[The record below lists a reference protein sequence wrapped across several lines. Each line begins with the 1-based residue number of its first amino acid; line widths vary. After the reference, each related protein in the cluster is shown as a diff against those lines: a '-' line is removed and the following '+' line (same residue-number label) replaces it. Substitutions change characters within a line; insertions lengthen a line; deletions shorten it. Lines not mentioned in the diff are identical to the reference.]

1 MQKLLITSIFC
12 CLVILMGGF
21 KSSAPSAKK
30 PLVVFVA
37 GDHEYSGEHTLPLIA
52 AELERNYGF
61 RTKVIKS
68 FPDQNAEKNIP
79 GLEALEEADL
89 AVFFLRWRQLPTD
102 QLAHIEKY
110 MKAGKPM
117 MAFRTTTH
125 AFNYP
130 KGHES
135 EAWNGFA
142 EKAFGAPPGW
152 GGKSNHTHCGHDC
165 STDVSIIPDA
175 AKNPLLTGVAPTF
188 HVRSW
193 LYKVQPDYPAAGAT
207 WLLMG
212 KAVNPNRKDFA
223 DNPVAWTWQNSFGGK
238 IFLTTMGH
246 PEDFK
251 VESFQ
256 RLVIN
261 AIHWEVG
268 KKIPKKWKGKINIE
282 VPYRGIVQ

>member
-1 MQKLLITSIFC
+1 MKILARLAFICLLVAFSANQTIAQKS
-12 CLVILMGGF
+12 
-21 KSSAPSAKK
+21 KK

-37 GDHEYSGEHTLPLIA
+37 GDHEYGGEQTLPLVA
-52 AELERNYGF
+52 AELEKNYGF

-68 FPDQNAEKNIP
+68 YPNQNAEKDIP
-79 GLEALEEADL
+79 GLEALDEADL
-89 AVFFLRWRQLPTD
+89 AVFFLRWRQLPPD

-135 EAWNGFA
+135 ADWNAFA

-152 GGKSNHTHCGHDC
+152 GGKANHTHCGHEC
-165 STDVSIIPDA
+165 STDVSIVASA
-175 AKNPLLTGVAPTF
+175 AKNPLLQGVEPTF

-193 LYKVQPDYPAAGAT
+193 LYKVQPDYPAAGAE

-212 KAVNPNRKDFA
+212 KAVNPNKADFP
-223 DNPVAWTWQNSFGGK
+223 DNPVAWTWKNTYGGN

-246 PEDFK
+246 PEDFR

-261 AIHWEVG
+261 AIHWGAG
-268 KKIPKKWKGKINIE
+268 KKIPKKWKGKMDIQ

>member
-1 MQKLLITSIFC
+1 MKILARLAFICLLVAFFANQIAAQKS
-12 CLVILMGGF
+12 
-21 KSSAPSAKK
+21 KK

-37 GDHEYSGEHTLPLIA
+37 GDHEYGGEQTLPLVA
-52 AELERNYGF
+52 AELEKHYGF

-68 FPDQNAEKNIP
+68 YPNQNAEKDIP

-89 AVFFLRWRQLPTD
+89 AVFFLRWRQLPAD

-135 EAWNGFA
+135 ESWNAFA

-165 STDVSIIPDA
+165 STDVSIIA
-175 AKNPLLTGVAPTF
+175 AVAKSPLLTGVDPTF

-193 LYKVQPDYPAAGAT
+193 LYKVQPDYPVAGAE

-212 KAVNPNRKDFA
+212 KAVNANKADFA
-223 DNPVAWTWQNSFGGK
+223 DSPVAWTWKNSYGGK
-238 IFLTTMGH
+238 VFLTTMGH
-246 PEDFK
+246 PEDFR
-251 VESFQ
+251 VASFQ

-268 KKIPKKWKGKINIE
+268 KKIPKKWKGKMDIQ